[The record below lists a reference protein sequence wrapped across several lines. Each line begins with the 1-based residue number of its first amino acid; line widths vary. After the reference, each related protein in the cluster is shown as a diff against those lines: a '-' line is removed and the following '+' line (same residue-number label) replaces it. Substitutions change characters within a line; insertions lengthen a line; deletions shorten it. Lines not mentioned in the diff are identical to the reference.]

1 MADNLL
7 DVVGPPTAKRP
18 KLNSPLS
25 GSDGTGEQQNQQKP
39 RVTGLNGLLAAKM
52 LSWTEDPGSVT
63 FYAD

>member
-25 GSDGTGEQQNQQKP
+25 GSDGTGKQENSKRQQAQNKCNWLKRSASCYKCCLKQRIGAP
-39 RVTGLNGLLAAKM
+39 
-52 LSWTEDPGSVT
+52 
-63 FYAD
+63 